1 MHWQVMTVSRH
12 YMLVV
17 IMTEVIALSV
27 RVISPVSS
35 GIRIESVALAVIYAI
50 VTTIADR
57 FSVGSGASG

>member
-1 MHWQVMTVSRH
+1 MQWQIMTVSRH

-35 GIRIESVALAVIYAI
+35 GIRIESAALAVIYAI
-50 VTTIADR
+50 VTTLAGR
-57 FSVGSGASG
+57 FTMRTGASG